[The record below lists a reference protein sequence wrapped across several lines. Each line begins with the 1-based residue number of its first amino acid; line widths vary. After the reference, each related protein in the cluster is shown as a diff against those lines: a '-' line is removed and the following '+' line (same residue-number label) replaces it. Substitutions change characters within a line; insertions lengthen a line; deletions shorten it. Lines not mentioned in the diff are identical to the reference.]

1 MFLTAIGIFELGSL
15 ICGAAPNSTALILG
29 RAIAGLGSSGIFSGA
44 LLILAHSAPLEK
56 RPTYIGFIG
65 GMYGIAS
72 IAGPLL
78 GGAFTDRLVR
88 CPFPS
93 IVSLDLPV
101 TLLDLAMVLLY
112 QFADRRTDC
121 TGCPILLL

>member
-15 ICGAAPNSTALILG
+15 VCGAAPNSTALILG

-56 RPTYIGFIG
+56 RPTYIGLIG

-88 CPFPS
+88 FPFPS
-93 IVSLDLPV
+93 GVRLDLPV

-112 QFADRRTDC
+112 QFTDRRTDC
-121 TGCPILLL
+121 TGCIIFLL

>member
-1 MFLTAIGIFELGSL
+1 MFLTAISIFELGSL
-15 ICGAAPNSTALILG
+15 VCGAAPNSTALILG

-56 RPTYIGFIG
+56 RPTYIGLIG

-78 GGAFTDRLVR
+78 GGAFTDRLV
-88 CPFPS
+88 S
-93 IVSLDLPV
+93 
-101 TLLDLAMVLLY
+101 
-112 QFADRRTDC
+112 
-121 TGCPILLL
+121 

>member
-15 ICGAAPNSTALILG
+15 VCGAAPNSTALILG

-56 RPTYIGFIG
+56 RRGFIG

-88 CPFPS
+88 CPFPVHRQPGLTCNIARPGDGAS
-93 IVSLDLPV
+93 IS
-101 TLLDLAMVLLY
+101 TCRSAH
-112 QFADRRTDC
+112 
-121 TGCPILLL
+121 